1 MRSTDPENLLY
12 PGTKVVVEFTGLTI
26 LILISMTNSPSQI
39 SMIRMPGTDA
49 YPMLQLQM
57 PRPLPAHV
65 SDLEEQYTEL
75 VVDIFNT
82 MPLLLLTKHLIVLC
96 VKPSFKMMQETE
108 RRWNECKLES
118 SE

>member
-12 PGTKVVVEFTGLTI
+12 PGTEVVVESTGLTT
-26 LILISMTNSPSQI
+26 LTLISMTNSPSRI

-49 YPMLQLQM
+49 YPRLQLQM

-75 VVDIFNT
+75 VVDISNT
-82 MPLLLLTKHLIVLC
+82 MPLLHLTKHLIVLC
-96 VKPSFKMMQETE
+96 VKPNYKMMQETK
-108 RRWNECKLES
+108 RQWNECKLES